1 MRKACMPMTP
11 SPKAIGSE
19 VQHDPQESLRRPAGD
34 RRIGLCGQDRDHLR
48 QGDHPGQRLRRS
60 LRSDPCRRSRR
71 RRRHA
76 TDRDRRQLEHPGRR
90 GDPFQVGC
98 RGDHRRAQL
107 HRPPLHRPRSL
118 RSRRPGLHRL
128 QQRAVQLPGRRWL
141 RGPPQRGGRRLRP
154 ASGFLRTVH
163 RAHRSAHRPGEHAAG
178 QRFRQ
183 RVLGRRGAH
192 QRRPGTRLQVAAER
206 VLNMQSLLIRNA
218 RMVNEGQVREGD
230 LLVRHGRIERI
241 AGCLENCGASREIDA
256 AGRYLLPG
264 MIDDQV
270 HFREPGYPQK
280 GSIASESRA
289 AVAGGITSF
298 MDMPNTRPATLSLE
312 ALAEKKRLAAAHS
325 VANFGF
331 HFGVSRDNLDTVA
344 ALDPREVAAVK
355 VFMGASTGDMLVDDL
370 PTLERLFAS
379 VPTLLLSH
387 CEDTPRIEAN
397 LARWRQRFGER
408 IPAAAHP
415 RIRDAEACYRS
426 TALAVELAQRHG
438 TLLHVLHLSTAREL
452 ALFEDKPLCQ
462 KRITAEVCVHHLLFD
477 DSDYARL
484 GHLLKCNPAIK
495 SREDR
500 DALRRALAGNRLD
513 VIGTDHAPHAW
524 AEKQQAYPQA
534 PAGLPL
540 VQHAL
545 PALLELVREGWLSL
559 ATLVA
564 KTSHRVAELFA
575 IADRGFLRE
584 GYWADLVL
592 VSELEHPALASAMP
606 LLSRCNWTPF
616 RHRAFHHRIDTT
628 IVSGQLAWHA
638 GRLSDDC
645 QGLPLRF
652 SR

>member
-1 MRKACMPMTP
+1 
-11 SPKAIGSE
+11 
-19 VQHDPQESLRRPAGD
+19 
-34 RRIGLCGQDRDHLR
+34 
-48 QGDHPGQRLRRS
+48 
-60 LRSDPCRRSRR
+60 
-71 RRRHA
+71 
-76 TDRDRRQLEHPGRR
+76 
-90 GDPFQVGC
+90 
-98 RGDHRRAQL
+98 
-107 HRPPLHRPRSL
+107 
-118 RSRRPGLHRL
+118 
-128 QQRAVQLPGRRWL
+128 
-141 RGPPQRGGRRLRP
+141 
-154 ASGFLRTVH
+154 
-163 RAHRSAHRPGEHAAG
+163 
-178 QRFRQ
+178 
-183 RVLGRRGAH
+183 
-192 QRRPGTRLQVAAER
+192 
-206 VLNMQSLLIRNA
+206 MQSLLIRNA

-564 KTSHRVAELFA
+564 KTSPGSPNCSPSPIAVSSAKVTGPTWCWSANWSTRRWPAPCRCCRAATGRRSATGHSTIGSIPPSSPGNSPGTRDACPTIARDCPCGFPAEVLSTACCGYPLAHGPSAGLSPPRQGRHRSPPR
-575 IADRGFLRE
+575 DRP
-584 GYWADLVL
+584 
-592 VSELEHPALASAMP
+592 SPASARR
-606 LLSRCNWTPF
+606 SRPPPRSSPC
-616 RHRAFHHRIDTT
+616 
-628 IVSGQLAWHA
+628 G
-638 GRLSDDC
+638 
-645 QGLPLRF
+645 
-652 SR
+652 